1 MTFMIVLLTLG
12 YAVLLAGQLNNANRI
27 KALKDAVFEDEDV
40 WEYIEGDD
48 GRAEE

>member
-1 MTFMIVLLTLG
+1 MTFMIVLPTLG

-27 KALKDAVFEDEDV
+27 KALEDAVFEDEDV
-40 WEYIEGDD
+40 WEYFEGDN

>member
-1 MTFMIVLLTLG
+1 MMFMIVLLALG

-27 KALKDAVFEDEDV
+27 KALEDAVFEDEDV
-40 WEYIEGDD
+40 WEYIEGDN

>member
-1 MTFMIVLLTLG
+1 MTFMIMVLALG

-27 KALKDAVFEDEDV
+27 KALEDAVFEDEDNN
-40 WEYIEGDD
+40 

>member
-1 MTFMIVLLTLG
+1 MTFMIVVLTLG

-27 KALKDAVFEDEDV
+27 KTLEDAVFEDE
-40 WEYIEGDD
+40 GGN